1 MFFILFKLIVRT
13 FYREI
18 KVKGLENLPDTGQAI
33 FTPNHPNSLIDPLL
47 LSFLPST
54 YRIHFVAKAP
64 LFKIPLLGWLM
75 RKIGAIPV
83 IRRFEA
89 DGEVDYNAFFNSCV
103 DSLASGDSIVIF
115 PEGVSLAQPRMSA
128 MKTGAV
134 RLYLLAH
141 EKNINCPIVPIGLNY
156 EQGWIFRSS
165 VVIWIAEPLE
175 TDDVI
180 EKLKDHP
187 QDDAVRE
194 LTERLGKVLKKCVFQ
209 SENFLDR
216 ELMLYL
222 ERIYSD
228 DKSSGSW
235 LERLKRLKLFEA
247 GLNTLRDSCPG
258 EINSLRQMLVRY
270 KTLEHSLEKMRYSSN
285 TDIYRSPR
293 RFLLALIGFPFAAIG
308 RLLTFLPY
316 QSCNFIVKYL
326 KEYDMARAATF
337 KVVYSLFLY
346 PVTFLI
352 EAIVLYLLFGLVVS
366 IIFAILIIPLSYFTL
381 YFIEWLYKGGL
392 GIPISLRKLRR
403 NYRRRISQ
411 QLEEQSVRI
420 KHLVD
425 DLAARLD

>member
-1 MFFILFKLIVRT
+1 MFIKFFKLIVKT

-54 YRIHFVAKAP
+54 YHIHFVAKAP
-64 LFKIPLLGWLM
+64 LFKIPVLGWLM

-83 IRRFEA
+83 VRRFEA
-89 DGEVDYNAFFNSCV
+89 DGEVDYTTFFNSCI

-115 PEGVSLAQPRMSA
+115 PEGVSLAQPRMSVI
-128 MKTGAV
+128 KTGAV
-134 RLYLLAH
+134 RLFFLAH

-180 EKLKDHP
+180 QMLKDYP
-187 QDDAVRE
+187 QDDAVRK
-194 LTERLGKVLKKCVFQ
+194 LTERLGKALEKCVFQ

-222 ERIYSD
+222 ERIYSE
-228 DKSSGSW
+228 DKSSDSW
-235 LERLKRLKLFEA
+235 LERLKRLKRFEA
-247 GLNTLRDSCPG
+247 GLNTLRDCCPSK
-258 EINSLRQMLVRY
+258 IKQLRHMLERH

-285 TDIYRSPR
+285 VDIYRSPR
-293 RFLLALIGFPFAAIG
+293 RFLLALIGFPIAAIG
-308 RLLTFLPY
+308 WLLTFLPY
-316 QSCNFIVKYL
+316 QSCNIIVKYL
-326 KEYDMARAATF
+326 KKYDIAKVATF
-337 KVVYSLFLY
+337 KVVYSLFLF

-352 EAIVLYLLFGLVVS
+352 EAIVLYLFFGLVFSVL
-366 IIFAILIIPLSYFTL
+366 FAILIIPLSYFTL
-381 YFIEWLYKGGL
+381 YFIEWLYEGGL
-392 GIPISLRKLRR
+392 GISVSFRKLRK
-403 NYRRRISQ
+403 NFRRRISR
-411 QLEEQSVRI
+411 QLEEQSIRI
-420 KHLVD
+420 KHQID